1 MTMIH
6 GGRSVRRVLA
16 GVSILSAIGLS
27 SAPRPAWSWSEGD
40 IAPIAQITLEA
51 EVAPRATSGVTA
63 GIAFKNGKRW
73 SGAAGSADKDGT
85 RKLAAIDQMRIGSQT
100 KTYTGTVILQM
111 VEEGKISLDD
121 TLAKWLPAL
130 NVPQADVITIRS
142 ILDMTS
148 GVPEY
153 LGAPAVALKKGGSCS
168 DSSENSLVI
177 DEWVRQRGLMTATP
191 TELVTASNC
200 LPNTG
205 LGKMSYSNTNFV
217 LLGMIAEKIGCG
229 ESPPPNCY
237 IDELRRHVLS
247 RMPGMKATTFP
258 ATADFPGPPSSDGY
272 ARAVAGVEIKGAA
285 SLGNP
290 DANAYVD
297 FTRVQP
303 QVPWTAGAMI
313 STADDELIWGSQ
325 LAGNQFHLLTDAMQR
340 DRLTVTDKNS
350 GEVAGIPAK
359 YGLAIYYMKSLL
371 NNAEMVGHAGSIY
384 GYTSNVFRRT
394 DKETDY
400 AANVATF
407 SLTDQFSAPALVWI
421 LDRNVWG
428 AIDSKGNCGSGP
440 APKPAP
446 YQRMCTG
453 DSVRLSSLAVAGA
466 LTLRPSGK
474 SYDTY
479 VPTADG
485 LDPIPAQ
492 TPVPTVAFYGHKQS
506 AVALRGAAKLTI
518 EPKAALALVGN
529 QSAAIGVN
537 GNKNTVSIGGNVT
550 ASGRDVAGLRD
561 AGSGNVMTVGGQ
573 VNSSVV
579 WWNPDQ
585 QLPGAWS
592 TQMVAVPGDVSA
604 AVDLAGSN
612 GKLTVDGMV
621 QTQRIKTNAVQLRSA
636 ARGYVLSIG
645 SQGAV
650 VGPIV
655 LDGAKNSL
663 SIAPGGMGLYVQESL
678 ALAPKSP
685 QLTATSGQSTAFAL
699 RNVPLN
705 PPSDLY
711 VSAGAPGLPPV
722 RRPPPIPR
730 KLTTPTLN
738 ETLAVSAP
746 PPSMLV
752 LRGSGNA
759 VTIGGTLIGAIPK
772 GYQSDYTQDVV
783 AVYEQGIGNTLTIG
797 PTGTVIG
804 DIVSRGQGTR
814 LRLDGTAKG
823 DVTITGASTVL
834 EGNGRIEG
842 KLTIN
847 GTAVT
852 QQGSLKFGPAP

>member
-1 MTMIH
+1 
-6 GGRSVRRVLA
+6 VLA

-51 EVAPRATSGVTA
+51 EIGPRATSGISA
-63 GIAFKNGKRW
+63 GIAFKNGKHW

-85 RKLAAIDQMRIGSQT
+85 RKLGAIDQMRIGSQT

-130 NVPQADVITIRS
+130 NVPHADVITIRS

-200 LPNTG
+200 LQNTG
-205 LGKMSYSNTNFV
+205 LGKMSYSNTNFA

-258 ATADFPGPPSSDGY
+258 ATADFPGPPFSDGY
-272 ARAVAGVEIKGAA
+272 ARAVAGVAIKGAV
-285 SLGNP
+285 SLLNP
-290 DANAYVD
+290 DANEYVD

-371 NNAEMVGHAGSIY
+371 NSAEMLGHSGSIY

-407 SLTDQFSAPALVWI
+407 ALSDQFSAPALVWI

-428 AIDSKGNCGSGP
+428 AIDSKGNCGGGP
-440 APKPAP
+440 EP
-446 YQRMCTG
+446 YQRICTG
-453 DSVRLSSLAVAGA
+453 DSVRLSSLAVARA

-479 VPTADG
+479 VPTANG
-485 LDPIPAQ
+485 LDRTPAQ

-506 AVALRGAAKLTI
+506 AVALGGAAKLTI
-518 EPKAALALVGN
+518 EPKAALAMVGN
-529 QSAAIGVN
+529 QSAAVGLN
-537 GNKNTVSIGGNVT
+537 GSKNTVSIGGNVT

-561 AGSGNVMTVGGQ
+561 TGSGNMMTVGGQ
-573 VNSSVV
+573 VSGSVV

-585 QLPGAWS
+585 QLPGLSS
-592 TQMVAVPGDVSA
+592 TQLVALDKDVSA

-612 GKLTVDGMV
+612 GRLTIDGLV
-621 QTQRIKTNAVQLRSA
+621 QTQRIKTKAVQLRRE

-645 SQGAV
+645 SQGTV
-650 VGPIV
+650 IGPIV
-655 LDGAKNSL
+655 LDGAKNAL
-663 SIAPGGMGLYVQESL
+663 SIAPGGMGLYVLESRT
-678 ALAPKSP
+678 LAPTSAK
-685 QLTATSGQSTAFAL
+685 LTATAGQSNSFAL
-699 RNVPLN
+699 RDVPLN
-705 PPSDLY
+705 PPTDQY
-711 VSAGAPGLPPV
+711 VALGAPGLPPV

-730 KLTTPTLN
+730 KLTTPALN

-759 VTIGGTLIGAIPK
+759 VTIGGTLIGAIPA

-804 DIVSRGQGTR
+804 DILSRGQGTR

-823 DVTITGASTVL
+823 DVTITGTSTVI

-847 GTAVT
+847 GIAVT
-852 QQGSLKFGPAP
+852 QQGNLKFGPAP